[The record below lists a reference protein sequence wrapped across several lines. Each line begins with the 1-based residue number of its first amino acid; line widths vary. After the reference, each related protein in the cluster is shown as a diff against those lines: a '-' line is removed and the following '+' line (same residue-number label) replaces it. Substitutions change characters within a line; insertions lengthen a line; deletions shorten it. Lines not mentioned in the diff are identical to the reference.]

1 MLRDVNPDSSQRYA
15 MFESFVNSNGVN
27 IWTTRTGEGYPVML
41 CNGGHRHSPNVSG
54 TAGPL

>member
-1 MLRDVNPDSSQRYA
+1 

-27 IWTTRTGEGYPVML
+27 IWTTRTGEGYPVTL

>member
-27 IWTTRTGEGYPVML
+27 IWTTRTGEGYPVTL
-41 CNGGHRHSPNVSG
+41 CNGRHRHSPNVNG